1 MQKIEK
7 WDEVHGSAEQDRMQA
22 FLESPGDSYAILQL
36 RSGDETHYERWSSL
50 RELDSMGLKPDFDHY
65 EIVYAGTLPAYE
77 NRNELLEDFYY
88 QFNMER
94 PEDFHGHS
102 LSVSDIVA
110 IKEAD
115 KVSFHFVD
123 SFGFKELQDFLPE
136 NYLKNAEM
144 ALEDDYD
151 MIDGTLNNGISERA
165 SVLEKLR
172 EEEEK
177 AREQQKLTS
186 SRNKNREIE
195 R

>member
-1 MQKIEK
+1 MNRIEK
-7 WDEVHGSAEQDRMQA
+7 WDEVHGSAEQNQMQD

-36 RSGDETHYERWSSL
+36 RSGDEMHYERWSSL
-50 RELDSMGLKPDFDHY
+50 RELDSMGLTPDFDHY
-65 EIVYAGTLPAYE
+65 ELVYSGPLPAYD
-77 NRNELLEDFYY
+77 NRNDLLENFYY
-88 QFNMER
+88 QFNMDR

-102 LSVSDIVA
+102 LSVSDVVA
-110 IKEAD
+110 IKENNA
-115 KVSFHFVD
+115 VSFHFVD

-177 AREQQKLTS
+177 AREQRQTA
-186 SRNKNREIE
+186 SRNKNREME

>member
-22 FLESPGDSYAILQL
+22 FLENPGDGYAILQL
-36 RSGDETHYERWSSL
+36 GSGDEMHYERWSSL
-50 RELDSMGLKPDFDHY
+50 RELDSMGLTPDFDHY
-65 EIVYAGTLPAYE
+65 ELVYSGPLPAYD
-77 NRNELLEDFYY
+77 NRNDLLEGFYY
-88 QFNMER
+88 QFNMDR

-110 IKEAD
+110 IKEAGN
-115 KVSFHFVD
+115 VSFHFVD

-177 AREQQKLTS
+177 AREQRQTA
-186 SRNKNREIE
+186 SRNKNREME